1 MVDVGG
7 NEVLVHAGP
16 DEVAEALAAR
26 LMARLVEIQR
36 EFRVPQVGMTGGRIA
51 IKAYER
57 LTIRAALSGE
67 RALSRAALAAN
78 PLAGDPDRA
87 DELLDAVFEVN
98 ARWLPR
104 FFPNG

>member
-36 EFRVPQVGMTGGRIA
+36 EFRVPQIGMTGGRIA
-51 IKAYER
+51 I
-57 LTIRAALSGE
+57 
-67 RALSRAALAAN
+67 
-78 PLAGDPDRA
+78 
-87 DELLDAVFEVN
+87 
-98 ARWLPR
+98 
-104 FFPNG
+104 